1 MKVSETIIERLRRNN
16 IPFYANDNI
25 SEWLVPGELDQL
37 KSEVE
42 ENVYNLLTSLVIDV
56 DNDHNTKGTAHRV
69 AKMYVDEVFKG
80 RYLKRPTI
88 TVFPNAKQ
96 FDELYSLGPISVKSA
111 CSHHFVEIEGQCWV
125 GVYPGTSVVG
135 ISKIARIVD
144 WVCRRPHIQEEMV
157 IILADELE
165 RIMEPQGLG
174 VVIKAKHHCMTWRG
188 VEEEQAEMVS
198 SVMRGGLRNDP
209 ALKAEFFS
217 LIKAQGFTN
226 G

>member
-1 MKVSETIIERLRRNN
+1 MKVSEKIIERLRRNN
-16 IPFYANDNI
+16 IPFFANDNI
-25 SEWLVPGELDQL
+25 SDWLIHGELDEL
-37 KSEVE
+37 KTEVE
-42 ENVYNLLTSLVIDV
+42 ANVHTLLSSLVIDV
-56 DNDHNTKGTAHRV
+56 DNDHNTKGTARRV

-88 TVFPNAKQ
+88 TVFPNAKH
-96 FDELYSLGPISVKSA
+96 FDELYSLGPISVKSV

-165 RIMEPQGLG
+165 KIMAPQGLG

-188 VEEEQAEMVS
+188 VEEEQTEMVS
-198 SVMRGGLRNDP
+198 SVMRGGLRDDP
-209 ALKAEFFS
+209 ALKAEFFN
-217 LIKAQGFTN
+217 LIKAQGFTYS
-226 G
+226 

>member
-1 MKVSETIIERLRRNN
+1 MKVSEKIIERLRRNG
-16 IPFYANDNI
+16 IPFFANDNVSDWI
-25 SEWLVPGELDQL
+25 IPGELEEL
-37 KSEVE
+37 KAEVE
-42 ENVYNLLTSLVIDV
+42 SNVHALLSSLVIDV

-88 TVFPNAKQ
+88 TVFPNTKH

-165 RIMEPQGLG
+165 KIMEPQGLG

-188 VEEEQAEMVS
+188 VEEERAEMVS
-198 SVMRGGLRNDP
+198 SVMRGGLRDDP
-209 ALKAEFFS
+209 ALKAEFFN
-217 LIKAQGFTN
+217 LIKAQGFTY